1 MTDLEEL
8 EITPGELKH
17 WSGIN
22 KNFLYRPATAKKIIG
37 EGLKTF
43 TIAGLLLISYGIWS
57 LIFPELSLILIVIY
71 LIIIILLILEDIV
84 KIWLTLTRPEC
95 VKIFNQ
101 IDRYNTIVKA
111 LNIYEQLEATEH
123 PQAILENRD
132 TIIQALKLIRN
143 ELIKGLKIERILKK
157 HKKFI
162 QQNPQFFDS
171 NFTDL
176 TVLQTEKPTTE
187 EGILLYQAFEIASE
201 IHTHLKQLQE
211 QQNPH

>member
-1 MTDLEEL
+1 
-8 EITPGELKH
+8 
-17 WSGIN
+17 
-22 KNFLYRPATAKKIIG
+22 
-37 EGLKTF
+37 
-43 TIAGLLLISYGIWS
+43 
-57 LIFPELSLILIVIY
+57 
-71 LIIIILLILEDIV
+71 
-84 KIWLTLTRPEC
+84 
-95 VKIFNQ
+95 FNQ

>member
-37 EGLKTF
+37 EGLKTLS
-43 TIAGLLLISYGIWS
+43 IAGLLLISYGIWS
-57 LIFPELSLILIVIY
+57 LIFPELSLILIIIY

>member
-37 EGLKTF
+37 EGLKTLS
-43 TIAGLLLISYGIWS
+43 IAGLLLISYWIWS
-57 LIFPELSLILIVIY
+57 LIFPELSLILIIIY

>member
-1 MTDLEEL
+1 MTDLEGL

-22 KNFLYRPATAKKIIG
+22 KNFLYRPATTKKIIG
-37 EGLKTF
+37 EGLKTLI
-43 TIAGLLLISYGIWS
+43 IAGLLLISYWIWS
-57 LIFPELSLILIVIY
+57 LIFPELSLILISIY
-71 LIIIILLILEDIV
+71 LIIIMLLILEDIV

-95 VKIFNQ
+95 VQIFNQ

-132 TIIQALKLIRN
+132 TIMQTLQLIRT

-162 QQNPQFFDS
+162 VQNPQFFDS
-171 NFTDL
+171 NFTHL
-176 TVLQTEKPTTE
+176 TVLQTENPTTE
-187 EGILLYQAFEIASE
+187 QGILISQAFEIASE

>member
-57 LIFPELSLILIVIY
+57 LIFPELSLILIIIY

>member
-37 EGLKTF
+37 EGLKTLS
-43 TIAGLLLISYGIWS
+43 IAGLLLISYGIWS
-57 LIFPELSLILIVIY
+57 LIFPELSLILIIIY
-71 LIIIILLILEDIV
+71 LIIIILLILEDMI

-95 VKIFNQ
+95 VQLFNQ

-143 ELIKGLKIERILKK
+143 ELIKGLKILCSSSI
-157 HKKFI
+157 F
-162 QQNPQFFDS
+162 
-171 NFTDL
+171 
-176 TVLQTEKPTTE
+176 
-187 EGILLYQAFEIASE
+187 
-201 IHTHLKQLQE
+201 
-211 QQNPH
+211 

>member
-1 MTDLEEL
+1 MTDLEGL

>member
-37 EGLKTF
+37 EGLKTLS
-43 TIAGLLLISYGIWS
+43 IAGLLLISYGIWS
-57 LIFPELSLILIVIY
+57 LIFPELSLILIIIY
-71 LIIIILLILEDIV
+71 LIIIILLILEDMI

-95 VKIFNQ
+95 VQLFNQ

>member
-57 LIFPELSLILIVIY
+57 LIFPELSLILIIIY
-71 LIIIILLILEDIV
+71 LIIIILLILEDMI

-95 VKIFNQ
+95 VQLFNQ

>member
-43 TIAGLLLISYGIWS
+43 TIAGLLLISYWIWS
-57 LIFPELSLILIVIY
+57 LIFPELSLILIIIY